1 MIYCLNPKRPHENRD
16 PLISSPGSPNV
27 ASPGAC
33 TGRRP
38 VAVEEQVTC
47 PFCKHLLQGAL
58 LGDCRVTRWIGSGA
72 FGDVYE
78 AEQLPPLNRRVAI
91 KVMSLECVADGK
103 SAELLAR
110 EVGAIAALDHPNI
123 LPILR
128 VGIIEDGRSYLVM
141 KFAAHGSL
149 QDYCQLTPQG
159 LSILPMALPVDTP
172 VFPESIVS
180 TETAVI
186 SGAGEQLAVEP
197 KQVGDAH
204 TPAVPIPGQPSV
216 LTPQQLL
223 PYVEGAAAALQY
235 VHDHGIIHL
244 EVKPAN
250 LLLDSENRILLAD
263 FGASALLEGYTHA
276 SLHAYVGTPV
286 YTAPEQWLEQPRAA
300 SDQYAL
306 AVTCYQLLTGRPP
319 FTGTLYSIMHG
330 HLQLPPPPLRELNP
344 LISPQV
350 ESVILRALAKEPAE
364 RYPDMLAFARAYR
377 EALEED
383 AASSQTGDQA
393 STYAVTGQA
402 PGMFTT
408 SPDTAGIR
416 EEAHKVAKQQPG
428 RTAVVA
434 RELTS
439 ARAEWESPGA
449 KLHPPA
455 RKKTGRVIG
464 LVLLVLLLLS
474 GSVLG
479 IVRFTNPCILG
490 ICPGMTLSTAEV
502 DFVNNASQQVK
513 ISNTGTAD
521 LNWSTSLVGSAAWLK
536 LSPPGGTLP
545 PGKTT
550 GFAISTNAGGLPNGT
565 DTASVRVS
573 GQGVNPQ
580 DIQVKLTVKTGLALI
595 SVKVSDKNFSYSL
608 GRLQPASQT
617 ITITNQSQQTF
628 NWSIQYAEANSWL
641 VVAPDQGSLQGSASA
656 VLKVTVNPQNL
667 PPHTYQTSV
676 SLIGALD
683 NQAEPSLLSTFDFF
697 LEVEQSGQTVTP
709 AVTPTTPPPTFNF
722 PNLAAQL
729 VTSTG
734 APTTLRSGHSMVWD
748 SQDDLV
754 FVFGGIDDQGNLLND
769 LWSYSPATA
778 TWKELNASNSSVGA
792 CQGSN
797 MPTPRMNAAMIWDN
811 QQILLYGGLGV
822 GNHYLGDLWSDS
834 RS

>member
-91 KVMSLECVADGK
+91 KVMSLECVADGT

-244 EVKPAN
+244 DVKPAN
-250 LLLDSENRILLAD
+250 LLLDSENRIMLAD
-263 FGASALLEGYTHA
+263 FGVSALLEGYTHA

-319 FTGTLYSIMHG
+319 FTGNLYAIMHG
-330 HLQLPPPPLRELNP
+330 HLQASPPPLREFNP
-344 LISPQV
+344 LVPAQV
-350 ESVILRALAKEPAE
+350 ESVILRALAKEPAK
-364 RYPDMLAFARAYR
+364 RYSDMLAFARAYQ
-377 EALEED
+377 EALEEV
-383 AASSQTGDQA
+383 ASAQADDLGDVQA
-393 STYAVTGQA
+393 SQVAGQA
-402 PGMFTT
+402 ANKVGTFQTITAPGV
-408 SPDTAGIR
+408 PAIR
-416 EEAHKVAKQQPG
+416 EEAHKALKQKPGQEAMLAHKLTPAK
-428 RTAVVA
+428 AA
-434 RELTS
+434 
-439 ARAEWESPGA
+439 WEPVGA
-449 KLHPPA
+449 KLHPSA
-455 RKKTGRVIG
+455 KRKWGRLIG
-464 LVLLVLLLLS
+464 LVLLLLLLLS
-474 GSVLG
+474 GSVVGL
-479 IVRFTNPCILG
+479 IRFSDSCLLG
-490 ICPGMTLSTAEV
+490 ICPGMKLGTNEV
-502 DFVNNASQQVK
+502 DFVNNAAQQVK
-513 ISNTGTAD
+513 ISNTGSAD
-521 LNWSTSLVGSAAWLK
+521 LNWSVSILGSATWLA
-536 LSPPGGTLP
+536 LSSRGGTLP
-545 PGKTT
+545 AGKATDFT
-550 GFAISTNAGGLPNGT
+550 ISTNVNKLPDGVY
-565 DTASVRVS
+565 TALVRVS
-573 GQGVNPQ
+573 GQGLNPQ
-580 DIQVKLTVKTGLALI
+580 DIMVKLTVQPGLRQLGD
-595 SVKVSDKNFSYSL
+595 KVSGQRFSYSH
-608 GRLQPASQT
+608 GDLQPQSQT
-617 ITITNQSQQTF
+617 ITITDKSNQTF
-628 NWSIQYAEANSWL
+628 NWSIQYAEKNSWL
-641 VVAPDQGSLQGSASA
+641 VVTPDQGSLQGGASV
-656 VLKVTVNPQNL
+656 VLSVT
-667 PPHTYQTSV
+667 
-676 SLIGALD
+676 
-683 NQAEPSLLSTFDFF
+683 
-697 LEVEQSGQTVTP
+697 
-709 AVTPTTPPPTFNF
+709 
-722 PNLAAQL
+722 
-729 VTSTG
+729 
-734 APTTLRSGHSMVWD
+734 
-748 SQDDLV
+748 
-754 FVFGGIDDQGNLLND
+754 
-769 LWSYSPATA
+769 
-778 TWKELNASNSSVGA
+778 
-792 CQGSN
+792 
-797 MPTPRMNAAMIWDN
+797 
-811 QQILLYGGLGV
+811 
-822 GNHYLGDLWSDS
+822 
-834 RS
+834 